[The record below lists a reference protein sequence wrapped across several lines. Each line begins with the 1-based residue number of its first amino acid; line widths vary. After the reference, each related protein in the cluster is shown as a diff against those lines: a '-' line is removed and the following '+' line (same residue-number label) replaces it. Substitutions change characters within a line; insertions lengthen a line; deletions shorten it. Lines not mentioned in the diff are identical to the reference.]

1 MMRTRWGLALLACL
15 GIFAQAAKGAEVNSV
30 VVDKKTNSLYLM
42 KYANGAL
49 NRVKTYRTTLGL
61 IPGDKRA
68 EGDRKTPE
76 GIYLFEEVKRAPNLA
91 KKFGSLALTMN
102 YPNPWDRMMKHT
114 GSGIWLHATD
124 EPKRLE
130 RNLDSLG
137 CVVLKDE
144 ELADL
149 SRDLNPRLSP
159 ILIFEDLEKQGA
171 TQNPA
176 EAAKVESFV
185 QNWAKAWSSKDLDGY
200 IGAYHA
206 QFTDSGKNLDQW
218 RAYKKALNQRYKEI
232 DVQVNN
238 IVVFT
243 HPKYYMVMFNQSYD
257 SKLPGGAHAKS
268 TSGVKILYVTAEK
281 DGYKILAERFRNT
294 KI

>member
-1 MMRTRWGLALLACL
+1 MRKLLGLALVL
-15 GIFAQAAKGAEVNSV
+15 GWIFPAAVLGAEINSV

-49 NRVKTYRTTLGL
+49 NRLKTYRTTLGL
-61 IPGDKRA
+61 IPGDKRV

-76 GIYLFEEVKRAPNLA
+76 GIYLFEEVKRPPNLA

-102 YPNPWDRMMKHT
+102 YPNPWDRMMKYT

-149 SRDLNPRLSP
+149 SKDLNPRLSP
-159 ILIFEDLEKQGA
+159 ILIFEDFEKESGNQ
-171 TQNPA
+171 TPA
-176 EAAKVESFV
+176 EAAKVEAFV
-185 QNWAKAWSSKDLDGY
+185 NSWAKAWSGKDLDGY
-200 IGAYHA
+200 IGAYHP
-206 QFTDSGKNLDQW
+206 QFTDSGKNVVAW

-232 DVQVNN
+232 DVKVNN
-238 IVVFT
+238 VVVFT

-257 SKLPGGAHAKS
+257 SKLNNGVRAKS
-268 TSGVKILYVTAEK
+268 TAGVKILYVTVEK